1 MWAGSDGDYLA
12 AGTGLDSLYGGPG
25 NDTFQLQFG
34 PTGQQP
40 DVIVGGPGVNSL
52 ILKPDAVDAPQL
64 ITAVTSTTS
73 TTLDVTD
80 AAALA
85 GAKAS
90 NFVIQ
95 VDSEQ
100 MLVTKISG
108 DTLTVVRG
116 YNGTKSAAHS
126 AGAGVVV
133 ETPTLVDAGPSLA
146 SAVTTTSASLTINN
160 LAELTTST
168 SPGFIILVDGEQMLV
183 TAVSGKTLTVQRG
196 YDGTAAAAHA
206 AGTAVSLQAPT
217 TLVVSAPTLA
227 TAITSAT
234 ATMLTVSNAM
244 ALAPTGDPNFVIQV
258 NSEKMLVTAIAGNIL
273 TVKRGYDGTT
283 ATTHASGT
291 SVLSTSPLAL
301 GATATTITVA
311 NAALLA
317 DGSTSSFVI
326 QIDQEQMLVTK
337 VSGNTLTVQR
347 GYDYTTASV
356 HYAGPR
362 QRAADPRRR
371 RDQRDGDDRDRHRR
385 GRLRPANGYDQ
396 VIQVD
401 DELMLVTAV
410 SGNTLIVVRGYDSS
424 VPTSH
429 AHRRPGTEGRRP
441 VLDPKTT
448 TVAVA
453 NAAALR
459 RPGRPTSLFASIRS
473 RCS

>member
-1 MWAGSDGDYLA
+1 
-12 AGTGLDSLYGGPG
+12 
-25 NDTFQLQFG
+25 
-34 PTGQQP
+34 
-40 DVIVGGPGVNSL
+40 
-52 ILKPDAVDAPQL
+52 
-64 ITAVTSTTS
+64 
-73 TTLDVTD
+73 
-80 AAALA
+80 
-85 GAKAS
+85 
-90 NFVIQ
+90 
-95 VDSEQ
+95 

-116 YNGTKSAAHS
+116 YNGTKSATHS

-234 ATMLTVSNAM
+234 DTMLTVSNAM

-356 HYAGPR
+356 HYAGAPVSV
-362 QRAADPRRR
+362 QPTLAAAVTSATATTVTVTDAA
-371 RDQRDGDDRDRHRR
+371 GFA
-385 GRLRPANGYDQ
+385 PANGYDQ

-429 AHRRPGTEGRRP
+429 LIGALVLKGGAGARPQDDHRRRRECRR
-441 VLDPKTT
+441 
-448 TVAVA
+448 A
-453 NAAALR
+453 R